1 MAPLPASSPD
11 RGAALIDVLA
21 ALAILAVTAAS
32 AVPQVGQWRDELQAS
47 HEARRVWQ
55 WMVAGQT
62 EASRRG
68 QAIGLE
74 WFERGGRVWGTVLA
88 DGNGNGISQADIDA
102 GIDRSVGADVP
113 MFDLASGADFRITE
127 RVRAIDGS
135 GWLEAGG
142 DPIRFGRADRVTFTP
157 DGRATPGTVYV
168 AGRGGAQYAVRVQGG
183 TGRVQFLRYRRGSSD
198 WIP

>member
-1 MAPLPASSPD
+1 MAPHPASSPS

-32 AVPQVGQWRDELQAS
+32 AVPQVGQWRDELQAG
-47 HEARRVWQ
+47 HDARRVWQ
-55 WMVAGQT
+55 WMVAGQGD
-62 EASRRG
+62 ASRRG
-68 QAIGLE
+68 RAIGLE
-74 WFERGGRVWGTVLA
+74 WVERDGRVWGTVLE

-113 MFDLASGADFRITE
+113 MFDLASGAGFRITE
-127 RVRAIDGS
+127 RVRAIDDS

-183 TGRVQFLRYRRGSSD
+183 TGRVQFLRYRRGYSD
-198 WIP
+198 WVP